1 MQRVWFRVRTQFHY
15 RVSHTHSTH
24 NATQRILTSVQD
36 PWPRSGCFRECGTTQ
51 WEASCW
57 PGSATVASAVP
68 ASRRGHHH
76 RVSDGGPVPA
86 AAVGA
91 QGPAAAVGQ
100 AQALGAP
107 SGPGRRPQQMVLA
120 LITSHTIRRVAS
132 RNNASKI
139 PRPSASEVDIV
150 RGKATAMLQEFRRT
164 VVGMIAAAVR
174 QWGAYAILVL
184 PSTARQPIISSERCS
199 LLPCAAALKNKKTN
213 SNSMLTAIIFPA
225 GVFDAVASPCAYPLA
240 RSQHDFPKQSSTGNS

>member
-1 MQRVWFRVRTQFHY
+1 MVSSANAISLPSA
-15 RVSHTHSTH
+15 SHTHSKH
-24 NATQRILTSVQD
+24 NAFSLPYRTLGHAAVASASAE
-36 PWPRSGCFRECGTTQ
+36 PRSGK
-51 WEASCW
+51 
-57 PGSATVASAVP
+57 PAVGL
-68 ASRRGHHH
+68 AVQRLLQLLRHHAVGYHH

-174 QWGAYAILVL
+174 QWDAYAILVL

-199 LLPCAAALKNKKTN
+199 LSPCAAALKNKKQ
-213 SNSMLTAIIFPA
+213 TALNDHNHHLSRWCLRRRCEPVCTSA
-225 GVFDAVASPCAYPLA
+225 CT
-240 RSQHDFPKQSSTGNS
+240 Q